1 MTTGLRPIAESFVV
15 ARPSGARI
23 RTRLAV
29 GPDDEAVLLALGT
42 HLGSL
47 MGRDLA
53 QRCREGALDA
63 SGRAASRA
71 RRKRAATRDS
81 SSRWSGT
88 ITRTSEDAFQ
98 LGWCNLGA
106 QAASLRARVN
116 AVKRRLGV
124 PVGERRGRTRGYAS
138 ATERFEKQ
146 RRLQIFRA
154 RLSKVE
160 ARLAEA
166 RVSVCRGGRSLARSR
181 HHLEEARLSQMQ
193 WKQQWEAAR
202 LFICAD
208 GEADKSWGNETIRWH
223 PDERWLELKLP
234 PSLAHLANPPHGRWR
249 LSCPVAFSHRG
260 DEVAAQAASGA
271 IRYDVFYD
279 PGRRRWYL
287 DASWRLPS
295 SRIPPIEE
303 LRDRGVLGVDLNAGH
318 LAAVVVD
325 RSGNPVGTPATVLLT
340 LSGLPATTRDGHLRA
355 AISQLLQAATDAG
368 CPAIAIEDL
377 DFARARAEGR
387 EQTGGARPSRGRKG
401 RRFRGL
407 VAGVPTARFRDRL
420 VQMAANR
427 GIFVIAVDPAYTS
440 RWGAEH
446 WLGSL
451 QQFSAEASGHHCAAL
466 VIGRRG
472 LGQRARRRGG
482 CDSTPPEDGQ
492 ERATD
497 SAVQPS
503 PEKNAG
509 LPEVHKRKPRDPE
522 ARGRPQQRHRTRRAD
537 GHLPGDQVAQD
548 RSGPPAGQD
557 SVLVSD

>member
-1 MTTGLRPIAESFVV
+1 MTTRLRPIAEPFVV
-15 ARPSGARI
+15 ACPSGARV

-29 GPDDEAVLLALGT
+29 GPDDEAMLLVLGV
-42 HLGSL
+42 HLGSV

-63 SGRAASRA
+63 RGRVASRA

-81 SSRWSGT
+81 SSRWAGT

-98 LGWCNLGA
+98 LGRRNLGA
-106 QAASLRARVN
+106 QATSLRARVI
-116 AVKRRLGV
+116 AIKRRLGV

-138 ATERFEKQ
+138 ATERFAKQ
-146 RRLQIFRA
+146 CRLQTLRA

-160 ARLAEA
+160 ACLAEA

-181 HHLEEARLSQMQ
+181 HHLEEAGLSPGE
-193 WKQQWEAAR
+193 WRKRWEAAR

-208 GEADKSWGNETIRWH
+208 GEADKAWGNETIRWH

-234 PSLAHLANPPHGRWR
+234 QSLSHLANRPHARYR
-249 LSCPVAFSHRG
+249 LSCSVAFSHRS

-271 IRYDVFYD
+271 VRYDVSYD
-279 PGRRRWYL
+279 AGRHRWYL
-287 DASWRLPS
+287 DGSWRLPS
-295 SRIPPIEE
+295 TRIPPVAE
-303 LRDRGVLGVDLNAGH
+303 LRERGVLGVDLNAGH

-325 RSGNPVGTPATVLLT
+325 RCGNPRGTPVTVPLE

-368 CPAIAIEDL
+368 CAAIAIEDL
-377 DFARARAEGR
+377 DFARARSEGR
-387 EQTGGARPSRGRKG
+387 EHTGRRPSRGRRA

-407 VAGVPTARFRDRL
+407 VAGIPTARFRDRL

-427 GIFVIAVDPAYTS
+427 GIFVIAADPAYTS

-446 WLGSL
+446 WLGVLRSV
-451 QQFSAEASGHHCAAL
+451 SAEAGGHHCAAL
-466 VIGRRG
+466 VIARRG

-503 PEKNAG
+503 PVTTAG
-509 LPEVHKRKPRDPE
+509 LPEVHQRKPGDPK
-522 ARGRPQQRHRTRRAD
+522 ARGRPQQRRRTRRAD

-548 RSGPPAGQD
+548 RSGPPAGQEL
-557 SVLVSD
+557 SPAQC

>member
-1 MTTGLRPIAESFVV
+1 V
-15 ARPSGARI
+15 ARSSGARV

-29 GPDDEAVLLALGT
+29 GPGDEAVLLALGA
-42 HLGSL
+42 HLGSV

-63 SGRAASRA
+63 RDRAASRA
-71 RRKRAATRDS
+71 RRKRAATRES
-81 SSRWSGT
+81 SSRWAGT

-98 LGWCNLGA
+98 LGRRNLGA
-106 QAASLRARVN
+106 QATSLRARVG
-116 AVKRRLGV
+116 AIKRRLAV
-124 PVGERRGRTRGYAS
+124 PVGERRGRTPGYGS
-138 ATERFEKQ
+138 ATERFNKQ
-146 RRLQIFRA
+146 CRLRILEA

-160 ARLAEA
+160 ADLAEG
-166 RVSVCRGGRSLARSR
+166 RVSLCRGGRSLARSR
-181 HHLEEARLSQMQ
+181 HHLEETGFSLEEWR
-193 WKQQWEAAR
+193 KRWEAAR

-208 GEADKSWGNETIRWH
+208 GEADKAWGNETIRWH
-223 PDERWLELKLP
+223 PDGHWLELKLP
-234 PSLAHLANPPHGRWR
+234 PSLAHLANRPHARYR
-249 LSCPVAFSHRG
+249 LLCPVAFSHRG

-271 IRYDVFYD
+271 LRHDVSYD

-287 DASWRLPS
+287 DASWRLPGTPT
-295 SRIPPIEE
+295 PPVEE
-303 LRDRGVLGVDLNAGH
+303 LRDRGVLGVDLNVGH

-325 RSGNPVGTPATVLLT
+325 RSGNPVGRPSTIPLE
-340 LSGLPATTRDGHLRA
+340 LSGLPATARDGHLRA
-355 AISQLLQAATDAG
+355 SISQLLQQATEAG
-368 CPAIAIEDL
+368 CGAIAIEDL

-387 EQTGGARPSRGRKG
+387 EHAGRRPCRGRRG
-401 RRFRGL
+401 RRLRGL
-407 VAGVPTARFRDRL
+407 VAGIPTARFRDRL

-451 QQFSAEASGHHCAAL
+451 RQLSAEASGHHCAAL
-466 VIGRRG
+466 VIARRG

-503 PEKNAG
+503 PDSTAG
-509 LPEVHKRKPRDPE
+509 LPEDHQRRPGDPE
-522 ARGRPQQRHRTRRAD
+522 ARGRPQQRRRTQPAD
-537 GHLPGDQVAQD
+537 GHLPSDQVAQD
-548 RSGPPAGQD
+548 RSEPPAGQD
-557 SVLVSD
+557 SVLLSV